1 MNNLVKYVSPGG
13 RNLTPEKRLIRKNS
27 LARKAVIGPHF
38 KLVTG
43 ARKIGEG
50 QYGKVFGGYRKVNRV
65 AVVRKVTK
73 YTNKRNIDALVTECK
88 LHVKIYKY
96 VPQHVSKVFK
106 CGINGSMNMERIQ
119 GGDLASFFKMNL
131 SMLDDYYMRI
141 IILQV
146 LSVLKKI
153 HAKDPSFRHNDLHLG
168 NILVDNSPSANKPE
182 RINNFVIPPIGV
194 RVVLTDFGMAVD
206 SVTKNPYHTSSY
218 RKNYGIYAGSDYMYD
233 SVLFLNEIY
242 SLTRK
247 HPSRFPLTNMFLK
260 DVLSG
265 GYSAHNGNNTH
276 VFKTAHGRM
285 RANHKYKFDFSD
297 LFAHPYFVV
306 PLQFASIYMT
316 RNSRNSKWKSVNV
329 TPSVVKKWGGTYA
342 ALKQSPKSPQRIP
355 ISPMNNSTP
364 VSVVSSVRKT
374 PPKKKKLKSP
384 VIKKKTKQVV
394 ILSPIINT
402 SPPKKKK
409 LKSPVIKKKT
419 KQLAILSPIVNKS
432 PSLIHSHLNNY
443 AAKLN
448 ITKSKPKHILQY
460 FRNSG
465 ASTPQAKQATKAL
478 VERFVSPSSARDEAW
493 IKARNALAGSGI
505 TIHKF

>member
-1 MNNLVKYVSPGG
+1 MNNLVKYTSPGG
-13 RNLTPEKRLIRKNS
+13 SNLTPEKRLVRKNS

-50 QYGKVFGGYRKVNRV
+50 QYGKVFGGYRKSNRV

-96 VPQHVSKVFK
+96 VPLHVSKVFK

-119 GGDLASFFKMNL
+119 GGDLASFFKMNMA
-131 SMLDDYYMRI
+131 MLDDYYMRI

-146 LSVLKKI
+146 LSTLKTI
-153 HAKDPSFRHNDLHLG
+153 HTKDPSFRHNDLHLG
-168 NILVDNSPSANKPE
+168 NILVDNSPVANKPE

-194 RVVLTDFGMAVD
+194 RVVITDFGMSID
-206 SVTKNPYHTSSY
+206 SVTKNPYHTASY

-233 SVLFLNEIY
+233 TVLFLNEIY
-242 SLTRK
+242 SITRK
-247 HPSRFPLTNMFLK
+247 HPSKFPRTNMFLR

-265 GYSAHNGNNTH
+265 GYSAHNGNNKH
-276 VFKTAHGRM
+276 VFSTAHGRM

-329 TPSVVKKWGGTYA
+329 TPSVIKKWGGTYA
-342 ALKQSPKSPQRIP
+342 ALRQSPVS
-355 ISPMNNSTP
+355 ISPMHNSTP
-364 VSVVSSVRKT
+364 VSIRKT
-374 PPKKKKLKSP
+374 PPVKKKLKSP
-384 VIKKKTKQVV
+384 QIKKPIKKIT
-394 ILSPIINT
+394 ILSPIVNK
-402 SPPKKKK
+402 SPPVKKK
-409 LKSPVIKKKT
+409 LKSPQIKKKT

-432 PSLIHSHLNNY
+432 PSNIHRHLNNY
-443 AAKLN
+443 AAKIN

-465 ASTPQAKQATKAL
+465 ASTPQAKTATKAL
-478 VERFVSPSSARDEAW
+478 VERFVSPSTARDEAW
-493 IKARNALAGSGI
+493 IKARNALVGSGI